1 MYNIKVSRETEKYK
15 VTKVYESKV
24 FCIRFVED
32 KSDKTYDRVQFIKY
46 GNEYRQ
52 PEILTIY
59 RYEDEKSIQ
68 EVERVIEEN
77 SNK

>member
-24 FCIRFVED
+24 FCIRFIED

-46 GNEYRQ
+46 GDKHMM
-52 PEILTIY
+52 PERLTIY
-59 RYEDEKSIQ
+59 RYEDEESIQ
-68 EVERVIEEN
+68 DVERMIEKY